1 MGLIVALAIGGIL
14 GWIASLLNRS
24 DARGGTPRSV
34 IVGILGALLGA
45 FILGPVFGGGNVLES
60 RLDTMT
66 IVISFIGAAVLL
78 AVLTFF
84 RRRRA
89 G

>member
-14 GWIASLLNRS
+14 GWIAALLNRS

-45 FILGPVFGGGNVLES
+45 FILGPLFGGGNLLES
-60 RLDTMT
+60 QLDTMT
-66 IVISFIGAAVLL
+66 IVISFVGAAVLL
-78 AVLTFF
+78 ALLTFL

>member
-34 IVGILGALLGA
+34 IVGMLGALLGT
-45 FILGPVFGGGNVLES
+45 FFLGPIFGGGNILES
-60 RLDTMT
+60 QLDTMT
-66 IVISFIGAAVLL
+66 IVDSFVGAVALL
-78 AVLTFF
+78 ALLTFF

-89 G
+89 R